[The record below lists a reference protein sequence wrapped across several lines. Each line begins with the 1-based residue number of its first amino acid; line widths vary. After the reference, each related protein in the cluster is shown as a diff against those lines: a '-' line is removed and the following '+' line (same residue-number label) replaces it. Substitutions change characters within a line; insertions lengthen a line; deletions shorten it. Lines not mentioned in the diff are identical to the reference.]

1 MKYLLGS
8 LTDTRRFAEIV
19 AAHVRPRDMIVLAGE
34 MGTGKTTFTQSFGR
48 ALGITDLITSPT
60 FNLLHNYGSGRI
72 SLHHADLYRLERT
85 GELEDLGLDEL
96 QDSGGVIAVEWGDIV
111 GDELGDALVLR
122 FEHAENATSDATSSA
137 TSNAAGNATSQTA
150 QTEMRGVTVSSRGAQ
165 WESRIRKLVE
175 ELAANF
181 KVLARG

>member
-8 LTDTRRFAEIV
+8 LTDTRQFAEIV

-60 FNLLHNYGSGRI
+60 FNLLHNYGSGRM

-137 TSNAAGNATSQTA
+137 TSETA
-150 QTEMRGVTVSSRGAQ
+150 QAEMRGVTVSSRGAQ

>member
-8 LTDTRRFAEIV
+8 LTDTQRFAEIV

-60 FNLLHNYGSGRI
+60 FNQLHNYGSGRM

-122 FEHAENATSDATSSA
+122 FAHADETVDTDV
-137 TSNAAGNATSQTA
+137 
-150 QTEMRGVTVSSRGAQ
+150 RGVTVLARGAQ
-165 WESRIRKLVE
+165 WESRIHKLVE
-175 ELAANF
+175 ELTANF

>member
-8 LTDTRRFAEIV
+8 LIDTQRFAEIV

-60 FNLLHNYGSGRI
+60 FNLLHNYGSGRM

-85 GELEDLGLDEL
+85 GELEDLGLDDL

-122 FEHAENATSDATSSA
+122 FEHADDPTSDATSNA
-137 TSNAAGNATSQTA
+137 TSNASSETA
-150 QTEMRGVTVSSRGAQ
+150 QTEVRGVTVLARGAQ

>member
-8 LTDTRRFAEIV
+8 LTDTQRLAEIV
-19 AAHVRPRDMIVLAGE
+19 AVHVRPRDMIVLAGE

-60 FNLLHNYGSGRI
+60 FNLLHNYGSGRM

-122 FEHAENATSDATSSA
+122 FAHADETVDTDV
-137 TSNAAGNATSQTA
+137 
-150 QTEMRGVTVSSRGAQ
+150 RGVTVLARGAQ

-175 ELAANF
+175 ELTANF

>member
-1 MKYLLGS
+1 MKFLLGS
-8 LTDTRRFAEIV
+8 LTDTRQFAEIV

-48 ALGITDLITSPT
+48 ALGVTDLITSPT
-60 FNLLHNYGSGRI
+60 FNLLHNYGSGRM

-122 FEHAENATSDATSSA
+122 FEHAVE
-137 TSNAAGNATSQTA
+137 TA
-150 QTEMRGVTVSSRGAQ
+150 DTEVRTVTVGARGAQ
-165 WESRIRKLVE
+165 WASRFNKLSE
-175 ELAANF
+175 ELSASF

>member
-1 MKYLLGS
+1 MKFLLGS
-8 LTDTRRFAEIV
+8 LTDTRQFAEIV

-34 MGTGKTTFTQSFGR
+34 MGAGKTTFTQSFGR
-48 ALGITDLITSPT
+48 ALGVTDLITSPT
-60 FNLLHNYGSGRI
+60 FNLLHNYGSGRM

-96 QDSGGVIAVEWGDIV
+96 QDGGGVIAVEWGDIV

-122 FEHAENATSDATSSA
+122 FEHARE
-137 TSNAAGNATSQTA
+137 TA
-150 QTEMRGVTVSSRGAQ
+150 DTEVRTVTVGARGAQ
-165 WESRIRKLVE
+165 WASRFNKLSE
-175 ELAANF
+175 ELSASF

>member
-8 LTDTRRFAEIV
+8 LTDTQRFAEIV

-60 FNLLHNYGSGRI
+60 FNLLHNYGSGRM

-122 FEHAENATSDATSSA
+122 FAHADETVDTDV
-137 TSNAAGNATSQTA
+137 
-150 QTEMRGVTVSSRGAQ
+150 RGVTVLARGAQ

-175 ELAANF
+175 ELTANF

>member
-8 LTDTRRFAEIV
+8 LTDTQRLAEIV

-60 FNLLHNYGSGRI
+60 FNLLHNYGSGRM

-122 FEHAENATSDATSSA
+122 FAHADETVDTDV
-137 TSNAAGNATSQTA
+137 
-150 QTEMRGVTVSSRGAQ
+150 RGVTVLARGAQ
-165 WESRIRKLVE
+165 WESRIHKLVE
-175 ELAANF
+175 ELTANF

>member
-1 MKYLLGS
+1 MKVLLGS
-8 LTDTRRFAEIV
+8 LTDTRQFAEIV

-34 MGTGKTTFTQSFGR
+34 MGAGKTTFTQSFGR
-48 ALGITDLITSPT
+48 ALGVTDLITSPT
-60 FNLLHNYGSGRI
+60 FNLLHNYGSGRM

-96 QDSGGVIAVEWGDIV
+96 QDGGGVIAVEWGDIV

-122 FEHAENATSDATSSA
+122 FEHAVE
-137 TSNAAGNATSQTA
+137 TA
-150 QTEMRGVTVSSRGAQ
+150 DTEVRTVTVGARGAQ
-165 WESRIRKLVE
+165 WASRFNKLSE
-175 ELAANF
+175 ELSASF

>member
-1 MKYLLGS
+1 MKFLLGS
-8 LTDTRRFAEIV
+8 LTDTRQFAEIV

-34 MGTGKTTFTQSFGR
+34 MGAGKTTFTQSFGR
-48 ALGITDLITSPT
+48 ALGVTDLITSPT
-60 FNLLHNYGSGRI
+60 FNLLHNYGSGRM

-96 QDSGGVIAVEWGDIV
+96 QDGGGVIAVEWGDIV

-122 FEHAENATSDATSSA
+122 FEHAVE
-137 TSNAAGNATSQTA
+137 TA
-150 QTEMRGVTVSSRGAQ
+150 DTEVRTVTVGARGAQ
-165 WESRIRKLVE
+165 WASRFNKLSE
-175 ELAANF
+175 ELSTSF